1 MPTRVY
7 LIRHGMTVDAH
18 ERRYKGHIDVPLSD
32 EGVKQAARLAGFIK
46 NLDAPNRI
54 FCSDLIRAVKTAETI
69 GQPFGI
75 TPVPMAGLRERHF
88 GAWEGMTFD
97 EIEAAYPK
105 EFASWAGDPLNFS
118 PVGGESTQDVSLRT
132 LPAFYSI
139 VKDHENETIAV
150 VAHGGVNRVILCDI
164 LGIPL
169 SHIFRVEQDFICL
182 NIIDFYDGVPVVKL
196 MNYVPELCLNR

>member
-1 MPTRVY
+1 
-7 LIRHGMTVDAH
+7 MTVNAQ

-32 EGVKQAARLAGFIK
+32 EGIRQAKRLAEFIR
-46 NLDAPNRI
+46 NLDAPIRI
-54 FCSDLIRAVKTAETI
+54 FCSDLSRAVKTAETI

-75 TPVPMAGLRERHF
+75 TPVPLKGLRERHF

-97 EIEAAYPK
+97 EIKAAYPK
-105 EFASWAGDPLNFS
+105 EFTSWARDPMSFS
-118 PVGGESTQDVSLRT
+118 PVGGESTMDVSLRV
-132 LPAFYSI
+132 LPVFYDLI
-139 VKDHENETIAV
+139 KDRGDETIAV

-169 SHIFRVEQDFICL
+169 THIFRVEQDFICL

-196 MNYVPELCLNR
+196 LNYIPELCP